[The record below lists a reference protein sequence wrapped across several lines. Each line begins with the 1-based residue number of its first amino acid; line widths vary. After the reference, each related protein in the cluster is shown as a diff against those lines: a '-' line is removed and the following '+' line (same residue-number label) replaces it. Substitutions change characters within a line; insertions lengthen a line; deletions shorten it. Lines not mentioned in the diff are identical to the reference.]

1 MHGCEHEAYGA
12 WLWLSSES
20 IPHGDPASSDDL
32 IFIAIP
38 VYFKTV
44 DESQREDEI
53 IHPDNYLM
61 LGG

>member
-1 MHGCEHEAYGA
+1 
-12 WLWLSSES
+12 LSSES

-32 IFIAIP
+32 IFTAIP